1 MIDLWESLIRTAA
14 ALGIVLLLMGLLALV
29 ARRVMGSRL
38 AAPGGGPGPLVR
50 VLGSGYIG
58 PRKTITLVS
67 VAGEYLI
74 VGTTATDLV
83 PLGRIDDS
91 GKLQAVLASGSTASS
106 HPVTPSA
113 MLASWVQ
120 HLPVGRKGRHGE
132 E

>member
-29 ARRVMGSRL
+29 ARRVMGSR
-38 AAPGGGPGPLVR
+38 PTVPGPGPLVQ

-74 VGTTATDLV
+74 VGTTATELV

-91 GKLQAVLASGSTASS
+91 GKLQAVLASGSAVSP

-113 MLASWVQ
+113 MLASWFQ
-120 HLPVGRKGRHGE
+120 HLPLGRKGRHGE